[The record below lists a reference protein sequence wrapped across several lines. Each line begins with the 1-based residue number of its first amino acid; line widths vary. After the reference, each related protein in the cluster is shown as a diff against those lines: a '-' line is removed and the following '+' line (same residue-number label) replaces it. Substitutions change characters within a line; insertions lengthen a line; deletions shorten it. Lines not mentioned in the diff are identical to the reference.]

1 MRRGVRAHLAHH
13 TFKAIA
19 DFFEARRQH
28 FKRVVWYDAEHYG
41 THGLV
46 SGFIL
51 RAWLGGKNRGGAV
64 ADDVFHVG
72 VWEDASKNQDSAEC
86 GVGEVDDDGQDEDDV
101 AVGEEEM
108 GEALQEGA
116 EDEPC

>member
-1 MRRGVRAHLAHH
+1 
-13 TFKAIA
+13 
-19 DFFEARRQH
+19 
-28 FKRVVWYDAEHYG
+28 
-41 THGLV
+41 
-46 SGFIL
+46 
-51 RAWLGGKNRGGAV
+51 
-64 ADDVFHVG
+64 VG